1 MPRFCSRERA
11 FSQKSPEP
19 QGGLQPHSGG
29 TPFAQHPWDEIW
41 GLRSCLPALAP
52 GSHLPLSP
60 RSTFVPSLVCWINRF
75 FFWLLFSSRVENVA
89 VSYKIFNYECRFKQ
103 HVQDWAIPM

>member
-1 MPRFCSRERA
+1 MLDA
-11 FSQKSPEP
+11 SPEP
-19 QGGLQPHSGG
+19 QGGLQPRSGG
-29 TPFAQHPWDEIW
+29 TPFAQHPWDEVW
-41 GLRSCLPALAP
+41 GSAAASLPWHRGLTSRSP
-52 GSHLPLSP
+52 P